1 MTYSLARNSQVQ
13 TAKFDP
19 RGGNRRGGKRE
30 GPSSQFSEGRTCR
43 RGEILPQ
50 YFLSMNTDDVK
61 KAYAKLPGR
70 IIKGPPHRRKAPY
83 SGDPKDF
90 ILDFGKHAG
99 TALKDTPVSY
109 LIWMVEN
116 ITNKPDL
123 IELVKRYLSNGG
135 LTSMKGLRSK
145 VVSIAGLST
154 KRSPLTPSP
163 AKQAQGEKGGTS
175 PAPVPAR
182 SAEEDVIEET
192 ERWIQTFY
200 QRAEKI
206 DPTRLKEE
214 TALKYRFAMDTCRR
228 MQCIIDR
235 DCGDHSQETQL
246 ALRALR
252 ALLAG
257 P

>member
-182 SAEEDVIEET
+182 SAL
-192 ERWIQTFY
+192 QFGHF
-200 QRAEKI
+200 
-206 DPTRLKEE
+206 E
-214 TALKYRFAMDTCRR
+214 TAKPGEILDFSPGKSFLFFCWPRNFVRCSDVRKWSHYMF
-228 MQCIIDR
+228 
-235 DCGDHSQETQL
+235 
-246 ALRALR
+246 RAVL
-252 ALLAG
+252 
-257 P
+257 